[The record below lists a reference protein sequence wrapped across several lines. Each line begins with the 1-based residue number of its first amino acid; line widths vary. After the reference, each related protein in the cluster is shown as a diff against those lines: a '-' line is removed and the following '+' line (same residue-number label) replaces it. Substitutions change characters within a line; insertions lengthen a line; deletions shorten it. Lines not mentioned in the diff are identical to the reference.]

1 MSRYRIALTAAMLP
15 VLAGCMDLSQLPH
28 GNLPMP
34 DMSGGPGFSN
44 NSAFNGKNYADPN
57 PHSASDDAQRA
68 AYQQHQQDQMNAASM
83 NSGPDLSHMHCTGT
97 STSSSGTNAGT
108 FSSSSSCHN

>member
-1 MSRYRIALTAAMLP
+1 MSRRLALAILLP
-15 VLAGCMDLSQLPH
+15 LLAGCDLSSLPH

-34 DMSGGPGFSN
+34 GMSGGTGFGS
-44 NSAFNGKNYADPN
+44 SPFNDRNYDPN

-68 AYQQHQQDQMNAASM
+68 AYQQHQQEQIDAQRASAM
-83 NSGPDLSHMHCTGT
+83 PDLSQMRCTSSGT
-97 STSSSGTNAGT
+97 STSGPNAGS

>member
-1 MSRYRIALTAAMLP
+1 MSARLAFAVISLM
-15 VLAGCMDLSQLPH
+15 LAGCDMSSLPH
-28 GNLPMP
+28 GNLGMP

-44 NSAFNGKNYADPN
+44 GGAFNNKNYADPS

-68 AYQQHQQDQMNAASM
+68 AYQQHQQDQMNAAGM
-83 NSGPDLSHMHCTGT
+83 NSGPDLSHMSCSG
-97 STSSSGTNAGT
+97 SSVSSSGTNAGT

>member
-1 MSRYRIALTAAMLP
+1 MSLRTLALASVLP
-15 VLAGCMDLSQLPH
+15 LLAGCMDLSQLPH

-34 DMSGGPGFSN
+34 NMSGGPGFG
-44 NSAFNGKNYADPN
+44 NSAFNGKDYPDPN

-83 NSGPDLSHMHCTGT
+83 NSGPDLSHMSCTG
-97 STSSSGTNAGT
+97 SSVSSSGANAGT